1 MKIIISFFLV
11 NLVQLAYANLD
22 FPQTLDEAETV
33 EVLWNQYQ
41 EGDLE
46 ALNFYS
52 IVSKLDLPTLK
63 TRDQLRVAQIRNSF
77 RGEKSSF
84 SIFKISKSEAL
95 KIASEY
101 EDYSNV
107 SFRLGKEVVE
117 SIESAR
123 VYLNDLSKFHPKTNK
138 QIEELIFETP
148 DVSQY
153 ENGKYRNGVKLFLFC
168 RHNRSY
174 PCRFVLKDMYD
185 RLVRDSH
192 GEIWS
197 LPALAKSAGNLPFY
211 KTNGYTPEGVHTID
225 SVMPEANRVLSF
237 GKFRRVILNWVPTD
251 ASTITLLPS
260 SSHKSKWW
268 KASSL
273 ARNNGR
279 KWLRIHGTGRKNTN
293 PLSSYYPHMP
303 TSGCVSVREGEY
315 NGINYKDQRI
325 VLDALMNAMKLGPVY
340 SNETKIKGL
349 LYVIELDEKKERVS
363 EETLKEYGI
372 F

>member
-1 MKIIISFFLV
+1 MKIIISLFFF
-11 NLVQLAYANLD
+11 NFVQIAYGNLD
-22 FPQTLDEAETV
+22 FPHTLDEAETV

-41 EGDLE
+41 EGELE
-46 ALNFYS
+46 VLSFYS
-52 IVSKLDLPTLK
+52 TVSNLDLPTLK
-63 TRDQLRVAQIRNSF
+63 ISDQLRVAQIRNSF
-77 RGEKSSF
+77 KGEKSSF

-101 EDYSNV
+101 EDYSKV
-107 SFRLGKEVVE
+107 SLRLGKKVVD

-123 VYLNDLSKFHPKTNK
+123 GHLNELSKFQPKTRK
-138 QIEELIFETP
+138 QIEELVFETP
-148 DVSQY
+148 EVSKY
-153 ENGKYRNGVKLFLFC
+153 ANGKYRNGVKLFLFC

-185 RLVRDSH
+185 RLVRNSH
-192 GEIWS
+192 GEVWS

-251 ASTITLLPS
+251 ASTMMLLPS

-268 KASSL
+268 KAASL

-293 PLSSYYPHMP
+293 PHSSYYPHMP

-315 NGINYKDQRI
+315 NGINYKDQRVI
-325 VLDALMNAMKLGPVY
+325 LDALMSAMKLGPVF
-340 SNETKIKGL
+340 SNETKIKGI
-349 LYVIELDEKKERVS
+349 LYVVELDEKKERVS
-363 EETLKEYGI
+363 EETLNEYGI